1 MDRVNDRMLIAET
14 APIRRLCGTAVAL
27 VLCLAQL
34 PAQAVGGKPARD
46 RDTVVFAI
54 AGDIGNLDAQVASTG
69 DSHRYAIAI
78 NDTLYGFDAKGNL
91 EPRVA
96 KSVRISDDGMRY
108 TFALRND
115 VRFHNGVL
123 LTAKDVKFSLERVLK
138 PETRSSRRPN
148 FAPVVDTVSAPDDA
162 TVVIQLKKADGAF
175 LNKVA
180 GYLFLVPKEYT
191 ESLATPEAFA
201 RAPIGCGPFRF
212 VEQRIGESVELARFE
227 GYWGKKPGAK
237 RIVYRLIPEAASRVN
252 ALAAGEVDLADSI
265 PPADVARLRQM
276 AGLSV
281 TPVKIGSPLMV
292 RLYSNVPGTPL
303 ANPKVRV
310 ALNLGYDAN
319 AIIKNVLHGIGEPMA
334 TFVSS
339 VYPYGNDPA
348 LKPYPY
354 DPVRAKKLLAE
365 AGYPNGFETDIYSAS
380 VMPRDV
386 TEALVAYWQTI
397 GVKAKIRFI
406 DYAAWARLDN
416 THKAGP
422 MSVTRFPN
430 AIYDP
435 SHPIGGGVV
444 KAGTWSDYENAEVE
458 KLFAESE
465 GLADRDAR
473 DAAFRRITRI
483 LHEDAHS
490 VPISELFIVFAKDAQ
505 LNWEQPPGSGYYNLR
520 EIGWK

>member
-1 MDRVNDRMLIAET
+1 MEMKAPPSFGLTSLFFGALLALIA
-14 APIRRLCGTAVAL
+14 P
-27 VLCLAQL
+27 
-34 PAQAVGGKPARD
+34 PAQAVNGKPAVD

-96 KSVRISDDGMRY
+96 TGVKISDDGLRY
-108 TFALRND
+108 TFTLRDD
-115 VRFHNGVL
+115 VRFHNGVT

-138 PETRSSRRPN
+138 PETKSTRRPN
-148 FAPVVDTVSAPDDA
+148 FAPVVESVSAPNDS
-162 TVVIQLKKADGAF
+162 TVVVQLKKADGAF

-180 GYLFLVPKEYT
+180 GYLFLVPKDYT
-191 ESLATPEAFA
+191 ELLPTPEAFA
-201 RAPIGCGPFRF
+201 KAPIGCGPFRF
-212 VEQRIGESVELARFE
+212 VEQKIGQSLELARFD
-227 GYWGKKPGAK
+227 GYWGKKPGIK
-237 RIVYRLIPEAASRVN
+237 HLIYHVIPEAASRIN
-252 ALAAGEVDLADSI
+252 ALVAGEVDLADSI
-265 PPADVARLRQM
+265 APADVARLKQVPVLTVM
-276 AGLSV
+276 
-281 TPVKIGSPLMV
+281 PVKIGSPLMV

-303 ANPKVRV
+303 NNQKVRI

-339 VYPYGNDPA
+339 VYPYGNDSA

-365 AGYPNGFETDIYSAS
+365 AGYPNGFDTEIYSAS
-380 VMPRDV
+380 VMPKDV
-386 TEALVAYWQTI
+386 TEALVAYWSAI
-397 GVKAKIRFI
+397 GVRAKIKFI

-416 THKAGP
+416 THKGGP

-458 KLFAESE
+458 KLFAETE
-465 GLADRDAR
+465 GLADRNAR
-473 DAAFRRITRI
+473 DRGFRRITRI
-483 LHEDAHS
+483 LHDDAHS
-490 VPISELFIVFAKDAQ
+490 VPITELFIVFAKDAQ
-505 LNWEQPPGSGYYNLR
+505 LSWEQQPGSGYYNLR

>member
-1 MDRVNDRMLIAET
+1 MEVKHVLATRRVPT
-14 APIRRLCGTAVAL
+14 AAVVLAAL
-27 VLCLAQL
+27 LATG
-34 PAQAVGGKPARD
+34 AHAVNGKPAID

-96 KSVRISDDGMRY
+96 TAVKIGDDGLRY
-108 TFALRND
+108 TFTLRTD
-115 VRFHNGVL
+115 VRFHNGVI

-138 PETRSSRRPN
+138 PETKSTRRPN
-148 FAPVVDTVSAPDDA
+148 FAPVVESVSAADDW
-162 TVVIQLKKADGAF
+162 TVVVQLKKADGAF

-191 ESLATPEAFA
+191 ESLPTPEAFA
-201 RAPIGCGPFRF
+201 KAPIGCGPFRF
-212 VEQRIGESVELARFE
+212 VEQKIGQSVELARFE
-227 GYWGKKPGAK
+227 GYWGKKPGVK
-237 RIVYRLIPEAASRVN
+237 RLVYRLIPEAASRVN
-252 ALAAGEVDLADSI
+252 ALVAGEVDLADSV
-265 PPADVARLRQM
+265 PPADVARLKQVP
-276 AGLSV
+276 GLTV

-303 ANPKVRV
+303 SNQKVRV

-339 VYPYGNDPA
+339 IYPYGNDPA

-354 DPVRAKKLLAE
+354 DPARAKKLLAE
-365 AGYPNGFETDIYSAS
+365 AGYPNGFETEIYSS
-380 VMPRDV
+380 NVMPKDV
-386 TEALVAYWQTI
+386 TEALVAYWSAI
-397 GVKAKIRFI
+397 GVRAKIKFI

-416 THKAGP
+416 THKGGP
-422 MSVTRFPN
+422 MSMTRFPN

-444 KAGTWSDYENAEVE
+444 KAGTWSDYENAEIE
-458 KLFAESE
+458 KIFAETE
-465 GLADRDAR
+465 GSADRDAR
-473 DAAFRRITRI
+473 DRAFRRITRI
-483 LHEDAHS
+483 LHDDAQT
-490 VPISELFIVFAKDAQ
+490 VPITELFIVFAKDAQ
-505 LNWEQPPGSGYYNLR
+505 LNWEQQPGSGYYNLR
-520 EIGWK
+520 EIAWK